1 MTKQRAA
8 KKTLPTTTKRAQKGS
23 KKPTDSTK
31 KVQKKTPKVKEDPLQ
46 VALAR
51 CRAMIPYNKEKKLG
65 QLALYYL
72 SERYKLLAEVKC
84 PEDTLPADK
93 YVVNQILCDKFL
105 GLSPLSR
112 NYLVCWEGHE
122 IPEWVHQSKL
132 PPTLLNDYQDDGI
145 VPEYAYN
152 QLQEYHDKKSTR
164 KS

>member
-1 MTKQRAA
+1 MTRQRAA

-93 YVVNQILCDKFL
+93 YVVNQILCDEFM
-105 GLSPLSR
+105 GSSPLH
-112 NYLVCWEGHE
+112 VTF
-122 IPEWVHQSKL
+122 L
-132 PPTLLNDYQDDGI
+132 PGVLGR
-145 VPEYAYN
+145 
-152 QLQEYHDKKSTR
+152 S
-164 KS
+164 